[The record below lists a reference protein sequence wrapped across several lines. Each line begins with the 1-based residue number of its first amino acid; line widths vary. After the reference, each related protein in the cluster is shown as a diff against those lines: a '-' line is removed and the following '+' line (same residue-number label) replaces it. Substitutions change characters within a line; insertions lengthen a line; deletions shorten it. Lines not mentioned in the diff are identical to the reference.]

1 MIERLLAAEKALD
14 QGMLDTAGRL
24 YAQVAQADP
33 RNAIAL
39 VGLAKVA
46 LREDRIED
54 ARELA
59 EQALVIDPDEAA
71 AQRLLREVLAEVR
84 PAEPRPAPVPPPAPV
99 LQPATVLQPTLASPP
114 EPAPAANEEPAPQ
127 EPVARAEPVAR
138 ETSLLAR
145 IRRWLF
151 GPRDGA

>member
-33 RNAIAL
+33 RNAIAF

-59 EQALVIDPDEAA
+59 EQALEIDPDEAA
-71 AQRLLREVLAEVR
+71 AQRLLREAYAEIR
-84 PAEPRPAPVPPPAPV
+84 PAPEPRPAIATPALPAPK
-99 LQPATVLQPTLASPP
+99 
-114 EPAPAANEEPAPQ
+114 PAPAAPE
-127 EPVARAEPVAR
+127 VPVAR
-138 ETSLLAR
+138 ERSLLAR
-145 IRRWLF
+145 LRRWLF

>member
-24 YAQVAQADP
+24 FDQVAQADP

-46 LREDRIED
+46 LREDRIDD

-59 EQALVIDPDEAA
+59 EQALAIDPDEAA
-71 AQRLLREVLAEVR
+71 AQRLLREVYAEVR
-84 PAEPRPAPVPPPAPV
+84 PTPELKPALESTLVPAA
-99 LQPATVLQPTLASPP
+99 PATAP
-114 EPAPAANEEPAPQ
+114 EPAAPGRAVPDVAAPEARSPREP
-127 EPVARAEPVAR
+127 
-138 ETSLLAR
+138 SLLAR
-145 IRRWLF
+145 LRRWLF
-151 GPRDGA
+151 GPRDGS

>member
-24 YAQVAQADP
+24 FDQVAQADP

-46 LREDRIED
+46 LREDRIDD

-59 EQALVIDPDEAA
+59 EQALAIDPEEAA
-71 AQRLLREVLAEVR
+71 AQRLLREVYAEVR
-84 PAEPRPAPVPPPAPV
+84 PAPRPAAEPLPQSA
-99 LQPATVLQPTLASPP
+99 AP
-114 EPAPAANEEPAPQ
+114 EPAAPEPTAQAAVPD
-127 EPVARAEPVAR
+127 VSTRGVRVAR
-138 ETSLLAR
+138 EPSLLAR
-145 IRRWLF
+145 LRRWLF
-151 GPRDGA
+151 GPREGS

>member
-14 QGMLDTAGRL
+14 QGMVDTAGRL

-46 LREDRIED
+46 LREDRIDD

-59 EQALVIDPDEAA
+59 EQALAIDPDEAA
-71 AQRLLREVLAEVR
+71 AQRLLREVYAEVR
-84 PAEPRPAPVPPPAPV
+84 PAPEPTPTPAALERPP
-99 LQPATVLQPTLASPP
+99 QPT
-114 EPAPAANEEPAPQ
+114 APQ
-127 EPVARAEPVAR
+127 VPIARNRSP
-138 ETSLLAR
+138 LAR
-145 IRRWLF
+145 LRRWLF
-151 GPRDGA
+151 GPRGGS

>member
-24 YAQVAQADP
+24 FDQVAQADP

-46 LREDRIED
+46 LREDRIGD

-59 EQALVIDPDEAA
+59 EQALALDPDEAA
-71 AQRLLREVLAEVR
+71 AQRLLREVYAEVR
-84 PAEPRPAPVPPPAPV
+84 PAPEQRSTPESPPAPVP
-99 LQPATVLQPTLASPP
+99 QPTPTQAAPP
-114 EPAPAANEEPAPQ
+114 EPDPQ
-127 EPVARAEPVAR
+127 VLRDRSLWAR
-138 ETSLLAR
+138 L
-145 IRRWLF
+145 RRWLF
-151 GPRDGA
+151 GPRDGS

>member
-24 YAQVAQADP
+24 YDQVAQADP

-46 LREDRIED
+46 LREDRIDD

-59 EQALVIDPDEAA
+59 EQALAIDADEAA
-71 AQRLLREVLAEVR
+71 AQRLLREVYAEVR
-84 PAEPRPAPVPPPAPV
+84 PASEPRPAPAPVAPEPPAPV
-99 LQPATVLQPTLASPP
+99 V
-114 EPAPAANEEPAPQ
+114 PAASEAAPV
-127 EPVARAEPVAR
+127 ELPVAR
-138 ETSLLAR
+138 ERSLLAR
-145 IRRWLF
+145 LRRWLF
-151 GPRDGA
+151 RPRDGA

>member
-14 QGMLDTAGRL
+14 QGLLDTAGRL

-46 LREDRIED
+46 LREDRVDD

-59 EQALVIDPDEAA
+59 EQALEIDPEEAA
-71 AQRLLREVLAEVR
+71 AQRLLREAYAETQPAPEPRASPPHVLA
-84 PAEPRPAPVPPPAPV
+84 APPAPAP
-99 LQPATVLQPTLASPP
+99 QPAAP
-114 EPAPAANEEPAPQ
+114 EV
-127 EPVARAEPVAR
+127 PVARDR
-138 ETSLLAR
+138 SFLAR
-145 IRRWLF
+145 LRRWLV

>member
-59 EQALVIDPDEAA
+59 EQALAIDPDEAA

-84 PAEPRPAPVPPPAPV
+84 PAEPQPAPV

>member
-24 YAQVAQADP
+24 FDQVAQADP

-46 LREDRIED
+46 LREDRIDE

-59 EQALVIDPDEAA
+59 EQALAIDPDEAA
-71 AQRLLREVLAEVR
+71 AQRLLREVYAEVR
-84 PAEPRPAPVPPPAPV
+84 PAPEPERAPALPDPAPRPRPPLPPPI
-99 LQPATVLQPTLASPP
+99 S
-114 EPAPAANEEPAPQ
+114 AARRAAGRPGRQTPRDA
-127 EPVARAEPVAR
+127 VAAGLDCVAG
-138 ETSLLAR
+138 S
-145 IRRWLF
+145 F
-151 GPRDGA
+151 GPRGAA

>member
-39 VGLAKVA
+39 VGLAKIA

-59 EQALVIDPDEAA
+59 EQALAIDPDEAA
-71 AQRLLREVLAEVR
+71 AQRLLREVYAEVR
-84 PAEPRPAPVPPPAPV
+84 PQPGPMPRA
-99 LQPATVLQPTLASPP
+99 
-114 EPAPAANEEPAPQ
+114 EPAPHAPAAPEMPLVRNA
-127 EPVARAEPVAR
+127 
-138 ETSLLAR
+138 SLLAR
-145 IRRWLF
+145 LRRWLF
-151 GPRDGA
+151 GPRNGS

>member
-24 YAQVAQADP
+24 YAQVAHADP

-46 LREDRIED
+46 LREDRIDD

-59 EQALVIDPDEAA
+59 EQALAIDPDEAA
-71 AQRLLREVLAEVR
+71 AQRLLREVYAEVR
-84 PAEPRPAPVPPPAPV
+84 PAAERRPAAGPVPPSAAPER
-99 LQPATVLQPTLASPP
+99 AAP
-114 EPAPAANEEPAPQ
+114 EPAAP
-127 EPVARAEPVAR
+127 EPVAPGPPDPEVPAPDVRVER
-138 ETSLLAR
+138 ERSLLAR
-145 IRRWLF
+145 LRRWLF
-151 GPRDGA
+151 GSRDGS